1 MSQLRRLAKIYYVV
15 GKYRLDNLIDQRRL
29 PLAVRLALAPSKLF
43 RQQPTFSWPAPAPCP
58 RGIRPYFY

>member
-29 PLAVRLALAPSKLF
+29 PLAVKLALAPSKLF
-43 RQQPTFSWPAPAPCP
+43 SNSKLSFFTKGKIGTQLV
-58 RGIRPYFY
+58 I